1 MSSARVDSFPSMSFE
16 ISTQGWQKN
25 YKITD
30 NLSSFKNSKINKS
43 NKKYSKMKHLNCQ
56 KLFST
61 SSQKDQSHPPLK
73 DKILPCFDLTIALP
87 ISKWPTY
94 ATNFIRINKKVSIYC
109 PGCLQLKCIL
119 LSSILMIRKNSNA
132 IAQDI
137 YLIDYARL
145 RIKLCQLRKILTIR
159 LPQAIEA
166 LSLSKTLLLGLAKP
180 SLVSKKLT
188 IMIFLWR
195 KTTVQ

>member
-1 MSSARVDSFPSMSFE
+1 
-16 ISTQGWQKN
+16 
-25 YKITD
+25 
-30 NLSSFKNSKINKS
+30 
-43 NKKYSKMKHLNCQ
+43 
-56 KLFST
+56 
-61 SSQKDQSHPPLK
+61 
-73 DKILPCFDLTIALP
+73 
-87 ISKWPTY
+87 
-94 ATNFIRINKKVSIYC
+94 
-109 PGCLQLKCIL
+109 
-119 LSSILMIRKNSNA
+119 MIRKNSNA

-188 IMIFLWR
+188 IMIFL
-195 KTTVQ
+195 